1 MKPKSLFLK
10 TLTVV
15 LSAASISSFAAT
27 LAPKLLGEMV
37 PPTAAKRTIVIQPNT
52 RFVHVESGEAVK
64 FVIGDQEFG
73 WQFDGPEGPFDLGQ
87 IVPAA
92 ALDHKVRG
100 YVDPNPLYMGD

>member
-1 MKPKSLFLK
+1 MRPKSLFLK

-52 RFVHVESGEAVK
+52 RFINVESGETVK
-64 FVIGDQEFG
+64 FVIDGQEFG

-87 IVPAA
+87 IVPEG

-100 YVDPNPLYMGD
+100 YVNPNPLYRGD